1 MNEWII
7 WCPGL
12 VPKKMKILNK
22 TTSTFEPLLCVQAL
36 CEMTVK
42 KYSMFSKLLP
52 ALTGFS
58 LAPPGFHAVHHN
70 LWHRLL
76 FNSNSEC
83 ISPLYL
89 ENFHCYSLLDLIG
102 WHADELNTLVELP
115 QRQSLRQGF
124 KCMWFIWEKG
134 IEEKT
139 VNEEYIIKQVIT
151 VHNQISVLC
160 ENLEKWHKK
169 YVTLLKVI
177 PPGSK
182 RVVFIHQLIATCC
195 RHCCSVT

>member
-1 MNEWII
+1 
-7 WCPGL
+7 
-12 VPKKMKILNK
+12 MKILNK
-22 TTSTFEPLLCVQAL
+22 TTSTFEPLLCVRAL

-42 KYSMFSKLLP
+42 KYSVFSKLLP

-58 LAPPGFHAVHHN
+58 LALPGFHAVHHN

-76 FNSNSEC
+76 FNSNSEY
-83 ISPLYL
+83 ISPLFL

-102 WHADELNTLVELP
+102 WHVDELNTLVELP

-151 VHNQISVLC
+151 VHNQTSVLC

-182 RVVFIHQLIATCC
+182 RVVFIH
-195 RHCCSVT
+195 